1 MKVLEGTSKRKQN
14 RCCLGDLLHISNI
27 IKHRLHVWSGQHSAN
42 RRMVT
47 SRSTTWRTADN
58 TFLHFFVVQSPSHSG
73 SLHCLGHVIRGDDTW
88 PQSTGALLQP
98 ADVRTCVASL
108 HFARLCKHEHRITL
122 LYAQLKELNPFWL
135 ESYKLYQYKC
145 VISMDTFVPSV
156 RLL

>member
-1 MKVLEGTSKRKQN
+1 MIIIRLSTNCVLWWWYSDKCPDSRPSLMSIVLSN
-14 RCCLGDLLHISNI
+14 PNI

-58 TFLHFFVVQSPSHSG
+58 TFLHFFVVQSLSHSG
-73 SLHCLGHVIRGDDTW
+73 SSHCLGHVTRDDDTW

-98 ADVRTCVASL
+98 ADVHTCVPSL
-108 HFARLCKHEHRITL
+108 HSARLCKHEHRITL

-135 ESYKLYQYKC
+135 ES
-145 VISMDTFVPSV
+145 
-156 RLL
+156 